1 MNTSLE
7 TELKCKMGLGR
18 ITMALEHQAGPKSQ
32 FAVTFFPKKE
42 IKKKKKFNIFYEQN
56 QRRNS
61 GLKIRPIKVTWHDL
75 KQSNYVQQNSKT
87 ITLYNALLSGLTI
100 LEDVLLMEDCGN
112 TNLEINTNLDHYYRS
127 HKSYSN
133 SSKST

>member
-42 IKKKKKFNIFYEQN
+42 IKKKKIQHLLRTKSEEKFG
-56 QRRNS
+56 S
-61 GLKIRPIKVTWHDL
+61 
-75 KQSNYVQQNSKT
+75 
-87 ITLYNALLSGLTI
+87 
-100 LEDVLLMEDCGN
+100 
-112 TNLEINTNLDHYYRS
+112 
-127 HKSYSN
+127 
-133 SSKST
+133 